1 MNSPLRYLPGIV
13 AGLAGIY
20 LLAYVIPPHDPADQ
34 MQVHEFG
41 KLPVLDHGRVKPI
54 DTLARNSLMVISSRQ
69 TYRDADGKEQ
79 PAIKWLL
86 DVMTSSRG
94 WEERQVFT
102 IEDADLRSHLGL
114 MDRPGYRYSYAD
126 LGEAADVLREIGEDP
141 ARAGKK
147 FDTPSGRK
155 VLDLAVRIA
164 LYANVTRYDTPHQ
177 VFRIEN
183 EQVLTV
189 LGLERREGF
198 RYAFSEF
205 APKLPQLFREAGRAV
220 KVEDKDRDAYDT
232 KLVEMYE
239 HVQLYIGLATLRAEN
254 LSVFPPRAEGQPW
267 QTERDVMKEA
277 HTGGEPN
284 PAFTAFHHMLNAYAA
299 GDAQKFNQEVT
310 AYRQRVDGQMPAQME
325 LTDFEA
331 FFDNFAPFYHCT
343 ILYAIVFLLAC
354 LSWLN
359 WTGPLNRAAFWLAV
373 LVLVLHTLA
382 LTARIILSGRPPVTN
397 LYSSAVFIGWGAGV
411 LGLILEWIY
420 RNGIGC
426 VVTAV
431 LGFTTTLI
439 AHHLARG
446 GDTLEM
452 LQAVLDTNFWL
463 ATHVTCVTL
472 GYAATF
478 VAALLGI
485 IFIVRG
491 VLTTQLDRGLI
502 KSLGQMIFAVVC
514 FATLLSFTGT
524 VLGGLWADYSWGR
537 FWGWD
542 PKENGALL
550 IVLMNALILHA
561 RWGGMVKQRGMAVL
575 AVVGGMVTGW
585 SWFGT
590 NQLGI
595 GLHSYG
601 FNKTLADVLSWFW
614 VSQVCLIGMGLLPLR
629 YWRSFAAQQ
638 TVPPP
643 EKAPQPKRK
652 PRADLEP
659 ELSKV

>member
-1 MNSPLRYLPGIV
+1 MNPALRYLPWIV
-13 AGLAGIY
+13 TGLAGLY
-20 LLAYVIPPHDPADQ
+20 LVAVMIPPQDAADQ
-34 MQVHEFG
+34 MHVHEFG

-69 TYRDADGKEQ
+69 TYRDAEGNEQ

-86 DVMTSSRG
+86 DVMTSDRG
-94 WEERQVFT
+94 WEERTVFT
-102 IEDADLRSHLGL
+102 IEDAELRSRIGL
-114 MDRPGYRYSYAD
+114 TARPGFRYSYAD
-126 LGEAADVLREIGEDP
+126 LGPSGEELRELGEEAAKIAHKL
-141 ARAGKK
+141 
-147 FDTPSGRK
+147 DTPFGRK
-155 VLDLAVRIA
+155 LLDLAVQVAR
-164 LYANVTRYDTPHQ
+164 YANVTRYDTPHK

-183 EQVLTV
+183 EQVLTD

-205 APKLPQLFREAGRAV
+205 APKLPDLFRKAGRAF

-232 KLVEMYE
+232 KLVELYE

-254 LSVFPPRAEGQPW
+254 LSPFPPQSAGQPW
-267 QTERDVMKEA
+267 QTERDVMKEV
-277 HTGGEPN
+277 HTGGKSN
-284 PAFTAFHHMLNAYAA
+284 PAFTAFHQMLEAYGA
-299 GDAQKFNQEVT
+299 GDSEKFNQEVT
-310 AYRQRVDGQMPAQME
+310 AYGQRVNELMPDQMQ
-325 LTDFEA
+325 LVDFEG

-343 ILYAIVFLLAC
+343 ILYALVFVLAC
-354 LSWLN
+354 CSWLG
-359 WTGPLNRAAFWLAV
+359 WTEPLSRAAFWLAV
-373 LVLVLHTLA
+373 LTLLVHSWA
-382 LTARIILSGRPPVTN
+382 LWARMHIGGRPPVTN
-397 LYSSAVFIGWGAGV
+397 LYSSAVFIGWGAGI
-411 LGLILEWIY
+411 LGLILERIF

-431 LGFTTTLI
+431 LGFSTTLI

-502 KSLGQMIFAVVC
+502 KSLGQMIYAVVC

-575 AVVGGMVTGW
+575 AIVGGMVTGW

-601 FNKTLADVLSWFW
+601 FNKTLAEGLRWFW
-614 VSQVCLIGMGLLPLR
+614 LSQVFLIGMGLLPLR

-638 TVPPP
+638 AAPTPD
-643 EKAPQPKRK
+643 KAPQPKHK
-652 PRADLEP
+652 PRLDLEP